1 MHRLVPQFVLE
12 NYQAQNYHGSF
23 QGVGLLVDVTGFS
36 NMTDALAQHG
46 LHGSEI
52 LADGMRKVFDPM
64 IQSVMQYGGH
74 VIGFAGDAITA
85 LFPINGPPQEA
96 YLNALASAL
105 SIQEHRSRNAS
116 FVTPYGQFNVS
127 VKIGLGTGEARWRI
141 VNATD
146 NSRATYYFRGSAID
160 EAVLAL
166 SLSKS
171 GDIILSPEL
180 HESLGNLVSGRRS
193 GKHFRLANFSG
204 EMPAPVSIDM
214 PQPNPEHL
222 RVFCSHEVSSHD
234 HVGEFRPAVNLF
246 MGIPQDVGQESQLEG
261 FIQKVFLLQN
271 RYGGLFSRVD
281 IGDKGTNLLMFWGAP
296 IAQEND
302 VERALNFFLELL
314 RDTKVPLK
322 AGITYRQAYAGY
334 MGGALQEEYTCYG
347 WGVNL
352 SARLMMAAGPGEI
365 WVDEEIARQAERRF
379 SLQHVGQ
386 QKLKGFAQ
394 EQNVFKLLKRK
405 EDDRLVFSGE
415 FVGRES
421 ELETLS
427 RFIGPIWSGNF
438 AGMLTI
444 VGDPGIGKSR
454 LVHAFWSSITFR
466 DNKAYWAVCQTDEIV
481 RQSLNPFRYWLKR
494 YFNIS
499 EATDEV
505 ENKQAFD
512 EKLDSIIASIPDE
525 ELSQGLN
532 RTRSFLGELVGLHWQ
547 DSPYE
552 KLDAQGRYDNTVIAL
567 STLLRGESLR
577 QPIVILIE
585 DIHWLDNDTK
595 AFLPY
600 LERTLTAEINK
611 NYPIAIIATSRQAGL
626 EIAFEHA
633 RSEEINLNQLAK
645 TDLLH
650 LTENLLGGV
659 VAQSLLDILEGRAEG
674 NPFFIEQIIRYLQE
688 EDKLEQ
694 GVKGWQIA
702 GEQTLEALPTDI
714 SAILVS
720 RLDRLNREVR
730 DVVQTASVLGRE
742 FELRLLSKMLHDD
755 ETLFEKVDLAVE
767 AEILSSLTE
776 IRYIFHHAL
785 LRDAAYHMQLQA
797 RRQEM
802 HRIAVEA
809 FETLYQENLSPHYSE
824 IAYHAEHAGL
834 REKAKKFYILAGEEA
849 AQAYHNS
856 LAIESY
862 THALALGTIEDIQER
877 IDLLLA
883 RVALYRIVGDS
894 AGQEQDLATL
904 ELLAEKKKDKHMI
917 AVVALQ
923 QAHFAF
929 DLGEFQE
936 AQRIIQ
942 NVIEMAESVH
952 ALDVAANAYR
962 TLPLALARQGKI
974 KQSIQ
979 VAQTGLQLIQQVGDR
994 LSEGMTLND
1003 LGLIALDQGKIE
1015 QARFYFEKSLL
1026 IAQEIGNRR
1035 LEAQVHNNMGAL
1047 SGNYESDFATAG
1059 KYFERTL
1066 EIVQEIGDRN
1076 GESYALGNLGWVTS
1090 MQGDFEQAWIYQDE
1104 SLKVARETGNRY
1116 HESIV
1121 LINLSAMLIAQEN
1134 YSEAFANANQ
1144 ALNLTRKFGYR
1155 SSEAWALTYYGHA
1168 SLGLGNHPEATR
1180 AYQSALNIRQALEQ
1194 QSLAMEPLA
1203 GLTQTALEE
1212 GNPVTALVHVEKIL
1226 SHFTNGGDLDGTEE
1240 PLRVYL
1246 TAYLAL
1252 TANYDPRA
1260 NQILEDAHS
1269 LLEEQV
1275 NKIQVPTNRKMYVNN
1290 VPWRRQIEELW
1301 KQKQQD
1307 T

>member
-1 MHRLVPQFVLE
+1 MHRLVPQFILE
-12 NYQAQNYHGSF
+12 NYQSQNYQGSF
-23 QGVGLLVDVTGFS
+23 QAVSLLVDVTGFS

-46 LHGSEI
+46 LHGSEV
-52 LADGMRKVFDPM
+52 LADGMRRVFDPM
-64 IQSVMQYGGH
+64 IQSVIEYGGF
-74 VIGFAGDAITA
+74 VVGFAGDAITA
-85 LFPINGPPQEA
+85 LFPINGPSEEA
-96 YLNALASAL
+96 YVNALASAL
-105 SIQEHRSRNAS
+105 NIQEHRSRNTS
-116 FVTPYGQFNVS
+116 FVTPYGEFNVS

-146 NSRATYYFRGSAID
+146 GNRATYYFRGPAID

-171 GDIILSPEL
+171 GDIILCPEL
-180 HESLGNLVSGRRS
+180 YGSLGELVSGHHH
-193 GKHFRLANFSG
+193 GKHLRLAKFLG
-204 EMPAPVSIDM
+204 KMPPPGPIDI
-214 PQPNPEHL
+214 PQPNPDHL

-246 MGIPQDVGQESQLEG
+246 MGIPQDLGQESQLEG
-261 FIQKVFLLQN
+261 FIQKVFLLQD

-314 RDTKVPLK
+314 KETKVPVK

-334 MGGALQEEYTCYG
+334 MGGVLQEEYTCYG

-352 SARLMMAAGPGEI
+352 SARLMMAAGLGEI
-365 WVDEEIARQAERRF
+365 WVDEEIARQAGRRF

-421 ELETLS
+421 ELETLN
-427 RFIGPIWSGNF
+427 RFIGPIWSGGV
-438 AGMLTI
+438 AGMLTV
-444 VGDPGIGKSR
+444 VGEPGIGKSR
-454 LVHAFWSSITFR
+454 LVHAFQSSETFR

-481 RQSLNPFRYWLKR
+481 RQSLNPFRYWLKH

-499 EATDEV
+499 EAADEV

-532 RTRSFLGELVGLHWQ
+532 RTRSFLGELVDLHWS
-547 DSPYE
+547 DSLYE

-567 STLLRGESLR
+567 SILLRGESLR

-595 AFLPY
+595 AFLSY
-600 LERTLTAEINK
+600 MERTRTAEINK
-611 NYPIAIIATSRQAGL
+611 SYPVAIIATSRHIGSG
-626 EIAFEHA
+626 IAFEHA
-633 RSEEINLNQLAK
+633 PSEEIDLNQLTK

-659 VAQSLLDILEGRAEG
+659 VAPSLLEILEGRAEG
-674 NPFFIEQIIRYLQE
+674 NPFFVEQIIRYLQE

-694 GVKGWQIA
+694 GVRGWQIA
-702 GEQTLEALPTDI
+702 GVQTIETLPTDI

-755 ETLFEKVDLAVE
+755 ETLFEKVELAVE
-767 AEILSSLTE
+767 AEILSALTE

-785 LRDAAYHMQLQA
+785 LRDTAYQMQLQA
-797 RRQEM
+797 RRQEL

-824 IAYHAEHAGL
+824 IAYHAERAEL
-834 REKAKKFYILAGEEA
+834 RKKAKKFYILAGEEA
-849 AQAYHNS
+849 ARAYHNS

-862 THALALGTIEDIQER
+862 THALALGTIEEIQER

-883 RVALYRIVGDS
+883 RTALFRIVGDS
-894 AGQEQDLATL
+894 SGQGQDLATL
-904 ELLAEKKKDKHMI
+904 ELLAEKKKDKRMI
-917 AVVALQ
+917 ALVALQ
-923 QAHFAF
+923 QAHFAL
-929 DLGEFQE
+929 DTGKYKE
-936 AQRIIQ
+936 AQSLSESAID
-942 NVIEMAESVH
+942 VAESAH
-952 ALDVAANAYR
+952 ASDIVANAYT

-979 VAQTGLQLIQQVGDR
+979 VAQTGLQLIQQAGDR
-994 LSEGMTLND
+994 LSEGLTLNE
-1003 LGLIALDQGKIE
+1003 LGLIALDQGEIE
-1015 QARFYFEKSLL
+1015 QARIYFEKSLL
-1026 IAQEIGNRR
+1026 IAQEAGNRR
-1035 LEAQVHNNMGAL
+1035 LEAQVFNNMGAL
-1047 SGNYESDFATAG
+1047 SGNSESNYTAAS
-1059 KYFERTL
+1059 KYFKKTL
-1066 EIVQEIGDRN
+1066 EIVQEIGNRI
-1076 GESYALGNLGWVTS
+1076 GESFALGNLGWVTS
-1090 MQGDFEQAWIYQDE
+1090 MQGDFEQAQVYQEE

-1116 HESIV
+1116 QETYG
-1121 LINLSAMLIAQEN
+1121 LINLSAMLVAQGN
-1134 YSEAFANANQ
+1134 YPDAHLNAIQ
-1144 ALNLTRKFGYR
+1144 ALDLARKLGDR
-1155 SSEAWALTYYGHA
+1155 SAEAWALTYYGHT
-1168 SLGLGNHPEATR
+1168 SLGAGNHPEAAS
-1180 AYQSALNIRQALEQ
+1180 AYQKALNIRRTLEQ

-1203 GLTQTALEE
+1203 GLAQTALEE
-1212 GNPVTALVHVEKIL
+1212 GNSVTALSNVENIL
-1226 SHFTNGGDLDGTEE
+1226 SHFTNGGNLDGTEE

-1246 TAYLAL
+1246 IVYLTL
-1252 TANYDPRA
+1252 IANHDPRA
-1260 NQILEDAHS
+1260 GQILEDAHS
-1269 LLEEQV
+1269 LLEEHVSRIQDPS
-1275 NKIQVPTNRKMYVNN
+1275 NKKMYVNN

-1301 KQKQQD
+1301 EQKQQD
-1307 T
+1307 A